1 MSQQEDHLTA
11 LLIEDVDTYFKQLV
25 ETYQHQLYRLMCRQ
39 VGSTQDAE
47 DIIQE
52 AFLRAYYALCD
63 YAAQGVSLQYVRPW
77 LYKIAFN
84 VYYNRLRA
92 ARPLILPLDMQ
103 EEGMLFELEYPG
115 PGPEELADQQES
127 LREVSEA
134 IAALPEHYRVVLSLY
149 YFEQLGYQEIAD
161 LLHQPLGTIKSKIH
175 RGLNL
180 VRAVLNNVCREER
193 IQ

>member
-11 LLIEDVDTYFKQLV
+11 LLIKDVDSYFKQFV
-25 ETYQHQLYRLMCRQ
+25 ETYQHQLYRLMYRQ
-39 VGSTQDAE
+39 VGSMQDTE
-47 DIIQE
+47 DILQE
-52 AFLRAYYALCD
+52 TFVRAYYALRD
-63 YAAQGVSLQYVRPW
+63 YAAQGVSLQYIRPW

-92 ARPLILPLDMQ
+92 TRPLVLPLDML

-115 PGPEELADQQES
+115 PGPEELVDRQES

-134 IAALPEHYRVVLSLY
+134 IASLPEHYRVVLGLY
-149 YFEQLGYQEIAD
+149 YVEQLSYQEVAD

-180 VRAVLNNVCREER
+180 VRAVLNNVRREER
-193 IQ
+193 AQ